1 MNYSQG
7 NLIISSWRGI
17 PVYLH
22 WSLLVWCMLAFIV
35 GGGVIGGLLMVPLLI
50 LLMAIHEYG
59 HALVARARGTAV
71 HSIRLYLFHGVCIH
85 ELPYSEFEEIQI
97 AWGGVLAQLLALT
110 LVIPLYY
117 LSSEF
122 LVLNNVVLNTLFLVF
137 VNINVLTIGL
147 NLLPFRGLDGR
158 IAWKIL
164 PLAFQSLRSRVQPQ
178 SQKILRSMDWRQQQ
192 AAKRKSKAIADD
204 LIQRLKNKS

>member
-1 MNYSQG
+1 
-7 NLIISSWRGI
+7 
-17 PVYLH
+17 
-22 WSLLVWCMLAFIV
+22 
-35 GGGVIGGLLMVPLLI
+35 
-50 LLMAIHEYG
+50 
-59 HALVARARGTAV
+59 
-71 HSIRLYLFHGVCIH
+71 
-85 ELPYSEFEEIQI
+85 
-97 AWGGVLAQLLALT
+97 
-110 LVIPLYY
+110 
-117 LSSEF
+117 
-122 LVLNNVVLNTLFLVF
+122 VLNTLFLVF